1 MALFPTSIM
10 IKTGLI
16 MSVNATIIATI
27 TYFLIQ
33 KCMDTFIAF
42 TFVSFISSCFSWI
55 DANVELRKKW
65 KLYE

>member
-16 MSVNATIIATI
+16 MSVNATVIATI
-27 TYFLIQ
+27 TYFLTKNVWIL
-33 KCMDTFIAF
+33 FIAF

-65 KLYE
+65 KLL